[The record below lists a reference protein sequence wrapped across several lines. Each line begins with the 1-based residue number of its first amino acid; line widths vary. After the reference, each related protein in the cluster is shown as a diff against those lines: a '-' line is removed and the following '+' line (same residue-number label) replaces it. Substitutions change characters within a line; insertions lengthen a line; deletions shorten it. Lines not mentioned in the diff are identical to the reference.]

1 MVTCAWVAVNVLRRV
16 VNSELPI
23 QLWHIGPRELGTVEA
38 AMFEPLG
45 VEVVDA
51 LELTPTWPAR
61 TLGGWEL
68 KAYALVHSRFTE
80 VLLLDADNVA
90 VVDPAF
96 LFGTPQFAD
105 TGALAWPDTVRFSQ
119 DSPIWELSGVP
130 FRDEPAWESGQ
141 LLVDKSRCW
150 HALQIALH
158 MNMHSDSFY
167 PYTHGDKDTF
177 HLAWILA
184 GASWAMPDHPA
195 RRTATGIYQRDF
207 DGRLVFQ
214 HRSTAK
220 WQFTGSN
227 LHAAEFRHE
236 AECLRFIEELRDH
249 WSGRIDALPP
259 RSPADGAIEDRVAE
273 MRWFSLEQPGADRR
287 LLELLPGN
295 RVGIG
300 SSRNDAL
307 RWYVRDGVM
316 VIGGTDGGLPPL
328 SRERGQPLTFST
340 IDGELEA
347 CLEPTPEAGLDAV
360 GVTAAAVIDRFAD
373 QGAITEDD
381 AVATLAT
388 LAQVGQLADALDRA
402 RSRWQHS
409 ADALRLI
416 ERAARRIGLGKA
428 MVDLELPGY
437 ELRE

>member
-1 MVTCAWVAVNVLRRV
+1 
-16 VNSELPI
+16 
-23 QLWHIGPRELGTVEA
+23 
-38 AMFEPLG
+38 MFRPLD

-51 LELTPTWPAR
+51 LQLTPTWPAR

-68 KAYALVHSRFTE
+68 KAYALVHSRFRD
-80 VLLLDADNVA
+80 VLLLDADNVP

-96 LFGTPQFAD
+96 LFRTSQFAEA
-105 TGALAWPDTVRFSQ
+105 GALAWPDAVRFTRE
-119 DSPIWELSGVP
+119 SPIWELCGVP

-214 HRSTAK
+214 HRSTTK
-220 WQFTGSN
+220 WEFTGGN
-227 LHAAEFRHE
+227 LHAPEFRHE
-236 AECLRFIEELRDH
+236 AACLQFIEELRAQ
-249 WSGRIDALPP
+249 WSGRIDALPS
-259 RSPADGAIEDRVAE
+259 RSAADAE
-273 MRWFSLEQPGADRR
+273 MEQGVAGVRWFSLEQPGADGR

-300 SSRNDAL
+300 SSRNHIL

-316 VIGGTDGGLPPL
+316 IIAGTDGELPPL
-328 SRERGQPLTFST
+328 KRERGDPLSFST
-340 IDGELEA
+340 IDGEHA
-347 CLEPTPEAGLDAV
+347 TCLLPAPEAGRDAV
-360 GVTAAAVIDRFAD
+360 GVTAAAVIDLFAD
-373 QGAITEDD
+373 QGAISEDD
-381 AVATLAT
+381 AVSTLAT
-388 LAQVGQLADALDRA
+388 LAQVGDLPDALDRA

-409 ADALRLI
+409 ADGLRLI
-416 ERAARRIGLGKA
+416 ERAARRIGLERA
-428 MVDLELPGY
+428 MVDLELPRY
-437 ELRE
+437 ERRG